1 MEPAQNSDAT
11 VFSAWLADRGEDF
24 LLLDDSDSEQAHL
37 RFNGQFEGANVI
49 WDCHFMTLASELRR
63 TGFSSLRSFIEI
75 GEAAEQGV
83 PLRVGL
89 NVACV
94 DRPAILKMMV
104 MIRNYKRLHRGRQ
117 EFGDCCSPDRGD

>member
-1 MEPAQNSDAT
+1 MEPAQSSDAA

-37 RFNGQFEGANVI
+37 RFIGPFEGANVV
-49 WDCHFMTLASELRR
+49 WDCHFTTLASELQR

-75 GEAAEQGV
+75 GEAAEQGI

-89 NVACV
+89 NVARV
-94 DRPAILKMMV
+94 DHPAILKMMV

-117 EFGDCCSPDRGD
+117 EFGDCYPPDRRG